1 MEFAFKV
8 ISRKAQ
14 TLIEYRTDTSN
25 HERPMRQFFIF
36 LLIFSM
42 LCASSEAAAPV
53 DASLKPLSTP
63 AKNPAPA
70 TVATQ
75 ETPEGRLWNLQDADI
90 LSIINEVSLETGKN
104 FVVDPR
110 VSGKIS
116 LISSKP
122 LKPDQ
127 VYDVFLSVLGILGY
141 SAVTSGNVVKIIPN
155 MESGEYATRVADRL
169 SPGKG
174 DEIVVRVIPLENIS
188 ANQIIP
194 TIRPMLP
201 QWSNV
206 SSYAPGNVIILLG
219 RAGNLN
225 RIIDVIRRID
235 RASNSSIDVIPLHRA
250 SASQVASVLSNLQ
263 NAGRANGDVPQ
274 ISIAADERTNSILLG
289 GNQSARAR
297 MRCLVTQLD
306 NPASGSQGNTE
317 VIYLK
322 YLQAKTFAPTLGKI
336 AQNML
341 GKNGGGVSDTDTST
355 TAAPAAT
362 TTTTTVKAKLPE
374 NYTNIQAEPSTNS
387 LIITAPPSIMTAI
400 RTIVTKLDI
409 RPAQVL
415 VEAIIVEMDENDLKN
430 LGIQWGSTN
439 PNSNNNNAAQFSTIG
454 AASDVTFPPL
464 GAGTYGII
472 PGVPIRAV
480 LSALQ
485 NKTGVNILSTPSVVV
500 LDNRKATLSVG
511 QNIAIQNGAYSTT
524 GSTATVTPFNTF
536 DRKDVVLKLV
546 VTPQINLGNA
556 VRLTLSLSN
565 DTLQNPI
572 NPGLNPNINTSK
584 IENSVIINSKD
595 VLVLGGLMSNSLTE
609 SVDKVPILGDIPLVG
624 NVFKHTNREYRKKNL
639 IVFIKPMI
647 MYSSEDAETITNT
660 KYNLTRNAQI
670 TQAEDIARDSTSPR
684 VDNVLPLWK
693 NNVTLPKPF
702 EN

>member
-1 MEFAFKV
+1 
-8 ISRKAQ
+8 
-14 TLIEYRTDTSN
+14 
-25 HERPMRQFFIF
+25 
-36 LLIFSM
+36 M
-42 LCASSEAAAPV
+42 LCMSSEAAAPI
-53 DASLKPLSTP
+53 DTASKPSSQP
-63 AKNPAPA
+63 AKSIAPA

-141 SAVTSGNVVKIIPN
+141 SAISNGNVVKIVPN

-250 SASQVASVLSNLQ
+250 SAAQVATVLSNLQ
-263 NAGRANGDVPQ
+263 NAGRASGDVPQ
-274 ISIAADERTNSILLG
+274 VSIAADERTNSILLG

-297 MRCLVTQLD
+297 MRCLVNQLD
-306 NPASGSQGNTE
+306 TPSSGSQGNTE

-341 GKNGGGVSDTDTST
+341 GKNGGSISDTDTTT
-355 TAAPAAT
+355 TAAPSTTAT
-362 TTTTTVKAKLPE
+362 TTTSSVKTKLPE

-387 LIITAPPSIMTAI
+387 LIITAPPSIMTAL

-415 VEAIIVEMDENDLKN
+415 VEGIIVEMDENDLKN

-439 PNSNNNNAAQFSTIG
+439 PNSNSSNVTPFSTVG
-454 AASDVTFPPL
+454 AASDVSFPPL

-472 PGVPIRAV
+472 PSVPIRAV

-500 LDNRKATLSVG
+500 LDNHKATLSVG

-565 DTLQNPI
+565 DTLQNPV

-609 SVDKVPILGDIPLVG
+609 SVDKVPVLGDIPLVG

-639 IVFIKPMI
+639 IVFIKPVI
-647 MYSSEDAETITNT
+647 MYSSEEAEAITNT
-660 KYNLTRNAQI
+660 KYTLTRNAQI
-670 TQAEDIARDSTSPR
+670 TQAEDVSRDTSPR

-702 EN
+702 DG